1 VASTYDFSGKGGG
14 SGKYKL
20 KASARARTFLSVG
33 IDGAISP
40 LEATEGQVAEVAVS
54 GRLSGPKLQP
64 GAQGAAHG
72 SGPFQQGKSTS
83 KRALFRG
90 CNDGQISQINSA
102 ADRAMN
108 MAHGAHG

>member
-1 VASTYDFSGKGGG
+1 VASTYDFTGKGGG
-14 SGKYKL
+14 AGKYKL
-20 KASARARTFLSVG
+20 KSSVHARTFLSVAANG
-33 IDGAISP
+33 VTAP

-54 GRLSGPKLQP
+54 GRLSGPRLQP

-72 SGPFQQGKSTS
+72 SGTFEQGKTVA
-83 KRALFRG
+83 KRAGFRG
-90 CNDGQISQINSA
+90 CNDGQISEINSA